1 MKMTAYIRK
10 RGLTPRLISQKLKIS
25 RQALEMYGKKYMPR
39 VDTMEKVANAMTEL
53 GAPTTVVDILAGLCE
68 EDKEE
73 QDA

>member
-1 MKMTAYIRK
+1 MKMTVYIRK
-10 RGLTPRLISQKLKIS
+10 RGLTPRAVAQKIKVR
-25 RQALEMYGKKYMPR
+25 RQALEQYGNKYMPR
-39 VDTMEKVANAMTEL
+39 VETMEKVANAMTEL